1 MWCIRVLIGIDSY
14 WERNFHVFLWT
25 ICSPPPTNQFSQIKG
40 DGEEMCLWA
49 TLYEYILG
57 WHQVILSSRQL
68 GLLLVTFSPFHNSPK
83 SERRNIFCFIL
94 FSPAQFFLPLILNF
108 LAKSYRIINIL
119 KNIFKLYNFK
129 TPDSP
134 KCTFSNL
141 LSYSN
146 FTFECQQLS
155 TVSLT
160 FHYLCSKF

>member
-1 MWCIRVLIGIDSY
+1 MWCIRVLYRHRSLLREKFSCFTLNY
-14 WERNFHVFLWT
+14 LF
-25 ICSPPPTNQFSQIKG
+25 PTSHQPIFSKKKKNG
-40 DGEEMCLWA
+40 GGEEMCLWA

-57 WHQVILSSRQL
+57 WHQVILSLRQL

-108 LAKSYRIINIL
+108 LSKPYRKINIL

-134 KCTFSNL
+134 KCAFSNL

-146 FTFECQQLS
+146 FIFECQ
-155 TVSLT
+155 
-160 FHYLCSKF
+160 